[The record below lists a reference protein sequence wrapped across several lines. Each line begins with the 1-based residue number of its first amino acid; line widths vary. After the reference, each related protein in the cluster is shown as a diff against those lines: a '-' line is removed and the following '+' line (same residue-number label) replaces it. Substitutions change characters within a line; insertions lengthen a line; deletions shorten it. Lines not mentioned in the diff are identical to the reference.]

1 MLLHFSDS
9 LSVEKIAAAGEMI
22 TRIYIDCKMR
32 YKTDYENPV
41 MFPRAPQ
48 QTFVDAFTA
57 ADTTKKCLVQKDRQ
71 FQYEAEVDLYKELER
86 LESKRKIIVLHNFSF
101 SEEQARLYGGTN
113 VSQGEHDFVVI
124 VRNYAVILFEVKSP
138 TQIKE
143 KAFKRNLSDSKK
155 QLERAHSLL
164 SNICDTAGVKLADL
178 RIFRFT
184 VLPKTAKSDVIDLPY
199 YQKLFVTKDNSVD
212 GILFKEDVEN
222 FRVWWLENVMSCLV
236 KHRIRSR
243 KSVAKQ
249 MQQLEAILIG
259 LWCVS
264 QDNKC
269 DIDICSLG
277 YCINKV
283 DKAIKSA
290 NITQNKN
297 NPVTGSVK
305 VSPLIFK
312 EYLGVDCLTQEQKR
326 IFQNDE
332 LCQFITGPA
341 GSGKTLLLLGKIVK
355 LFKSPAPVT
364 NERKITDKFLFITA
378 TMDLDYLREFFK
390 KVGMKAIFSHDFNRC
405 TEVKKL
411 IPSKNESFFEAF
423 KCRRSDVDI
432 FVLHQLSVQLGT
444 CTWPKGFLF
453 DSSSGEI
460 LLDVLR
466 YSKDYHIFV
475 DDLHTVWDQKL
486 ALQFGSWPFTNNPEV
501 HKYDSNFSRG
511 LVIDLVNEMNER
523 LENKER
529 LSCLWLVYD
538 HNQLQWDPHYAS
550 VSDIQLANSFCQYVK
565 DLNSA
570 IDQQAESN
578 TEIFQCLSKNL
589 RNSVEVIS
597 AFESVRKYY
606 HEYMCFHQSLPSGY
620 VWDNAKMFEKPGH
633 HIHGPK
639 PEFIMIKNSGR
650 QEELVYLTIL
660 DELEKLLVLGNYNLE
675 PKDVAILLSSCTV
688 MNEFGHGSHGGPP
701 IPKKHCDGGK
711 LLLPLKMDLKIKEMN
726 FDEVQIFSA
735 PEKDNAQSCEWKAV
749 IYVVDLEETAGI
761 NLYNGKTPHFEGP
774 ITDIESYTSLFNAT
788 LFYVPFTRA
797 RVYLT
802 VIGKVGG
809 SHRSKVANLIA
820 PDPSDL
826 SVENEDFAVKFDVEQ
841 KYNEYHRIMRD
852 IGSMIRDGR
861 PMLKDDEYDYFKK
874 KEFLYRVVDNNSEL
888 DKKLRADDIWFN
900 PPMGLHPK
908 VVLEPL
914 SGLPQ
919 AQ

>member
-1 MLLHFSDS
+1 MLLHFSDN

-22 TRIYIDCKMR
+22 TRIFIDRKMR
-32 YKTDYENPV
+32 YKTDYESTV
-41 MFPRAPQ
+41 VFPRAPQ

-57 ADTTKKCLVQKDRQ
+57 ADTTKKCLVQKYHQ
-71 FQYEAEVDLYKELER
+71 FQYEAEVDLYKALER

-101 SEEQARLYGGTN
+101 SEEQARLYGGTD

-155 QLERAHSLL
+155 QLERAHRLL

-199 YQKLFVTKDNSVD
+199 YQKLFVTKDDSVD

-243 KSVAKQ
+243 QSVAKQ

-290 NITQNKN
+290 NITQNKD
-297 NPVTGSVK
+297 NPVTNSVK
-305 VSPLIFK
+305 VSPLIFTK
-312 EYLGVDCLTQEQKR
+312 YLGVDCLTQEQKR

-332 LCQFITGPA
+332 LCQFIMGPA
-341 GSGKTLLLLGKIVK
+341 GSGKTLLLLGKITK
-355 LFKSPAPVT
+355 MFKSPAPVT
-364 NERKITDKFLFITA
+364 SERKITDKFLFITA
-378 TMDLDYLREFFK
+378 TMDLDYLREFFR
-390 KVGMKAIFSHDFNRC
+390 KVGMKAIFSHDSDRC
-405 TEVKKL
+405 RVIGKL
-411 IPSKNESFFEAF
+411 VWRINPSFFDAF
-423 KCRRSDVDI
+423 KCRRTDVDI
-432 FVLHQLSVQLGT
+432 FVLHQLNVKTRGF
-444 CTWPKGFLF
+444 CWPKGFPF
-453 DSSSGEI
+453 DEFSPNI
-460 LLDVLR
+460 LMDVLR

-475 DDLHTVWDQKL
+475 DDLHSIWDETL
-486 ALQFGSWPFTNNPEV
+486 MTMFGRWPFYHKPED
-501 HKYDSNFSRG
+501 HEYNEDFSRSI
-511 LVIDLVNEMNER
+511 VSDLVNEMNER
-523 LENKER
+523 LQNKER
-529 LSCLWLVYD
+529 LCCLWLVYD
-538 HNQLQWDPHYAS
+538 HSQINWDPHMAS
-550 VSDIQLANSFCQYVK
+550 ILVIQHQNSFCQYVK
-565 DLNSA
+565 DLKSA
-570 IDQQAESN
+570 IDNQFEESN
-578 TEIFQCLSKNL
+578 TIFQYLSKNL

-597 AFESVRKYY
+597 AIESVCRYH
-606 HEYMCFHQSLPSGY
+606 HEYMCLYQNFPMGY
-620 VWDNAKMFEKPGH
+620 FGDLAKRFEIPGH

-639 PEFIMIKNSGR
+639 PEFIMIKSSER

-688 MNEFGHGSHGGPP
+688 MNEFNHDGLP
-701 IPKKHCDGGK
+701 IPKKHCDGGE
-711 LLLPLKMDLKIKEMN
+711 LLLPLKMGLKIKERN
-726 FDEVQIFSA
+726 FDEVTIRGVY
-735 PEKDNAQSCEWKAV
+735 EKETTQTSEWKAV
-749 IYVVDLEETAGI
+749 ICVVDLEETAGI
-761 NLYNGKTPHFEGP
+761 NLYNGKTPHFEAL
-774 ITDIESYTSLFNAT
+774 ISNMESYTSLFNAAM
-788 LFYVPFTRA
+788 FYVPFTRA

-809 SHRSKVANLIA
+809 SHRSKVASLIA
-820 PDPSDL
+820 PGYSDL
-826 SVENEDFAVKFDVEQ
+826 SVV
-841 KYNEYHRIMRD
+841 
-852 IGSMIRDGR
+852 DGR
-861 PMLKDDEYDYFKK
+861 NFNIRYDIIGQ
-874 KEFLYRVVDNNSEL
+874 ST
-888 DKKLRADDIWFN
+888 
-900 PPMGLHPK
+900 PK
-908 VVLEPL
+908 VTDK
-914 SGLPQ
+914 
-919 AQ
+919 